1 MMKPTLFIFVLT
13 LWMFTGCGRP
23 VTHETMTTT
32 PVAHYVCPMHPQ
44 VTSDKPGS
52 CQICGMNLVP
62 IQQSSSSSTVI
73 ISPETRQRIG
83 LTFGMVEKRELIRE
97 LRVPARIV
105 INETKLYHVNVKVD
119 GWVEKLFVATT
130 GQFVHQG
137 EPLLSIYSQDLLN
150 AQAEHLSV
158 NDAMRPSARRRLQLM
173 DMTDEEIQRLE
184 QTKQIN
190 KTLTLYAPASGYV
203 IERDIAAGHKVTAG
217 EMVLVLADLSD
228 VWADA
233 DIFQNDVSL
242 VKTGTTVEVT
252 LGDET
257 FTGRVSFIA
266 PTVDAETRTVKVR
279 MEIPNPDAKL
289 KPEMWATAR
298 LKINLGERLAIPA
311 AAVMRTG
318 EHVYA
323 FRDAGDGK
331 LVPVEIKLGWR
342 AGDWF
347 EVLTGLAAGD
357 KVVTSANF
365 LVDSESQLKAALA
378 GMNH

>member
-1 MMKPTLFIFVLT
+1 
-13 LWMFTGCGRP
+13 
-23 VTHETMTTT
+23 
-32 PVAHYVCPMHPQ
+32 
-44 VTSDKPGS
+44 
-52 CQICGMNLVP
+52 MNLVP
-62 IQQSSSSSTVI
+62 IQQPSFSSTVM
-73 ISPETRQRIG
+73 ISSEARQRIG
-83 LTFGMVEKRELIRE
+83 LTIGMVEKRELTRE

-158 NDAMRPSARRRLQLM
+158 NDAMRPAARRRLQLM

-242 VKTGTTVEVT
+242 VKTGATVEAT

-266 PTVDAETRTVKVR
+266 PIVDAETRTVKVR

-311 AAVMRTG
+311 AAIMRTG
-318 EHVYA
+318 ERVYT

-331 LVPVEIKLGWR
+331 LEPVELKLGAR
-342 AGDWF
+342 AGEWF
-347 EVLTGLAAGD
+347 EVLDGLAAGD

-378 GMNH
+378 GMK

>member
-1 MMKPTLFIFVLT
+1 MKPTRFIFLLT
-13 LWMFTGCGRP
+13 LLMFTGCGRP
-23 VTHETMTTT
+23 VAHETTATT
-32 PVAHYVCPMHPQ
+32 PAAHYVCPMHPQ

-52 CQICGMNLVP
+52 CPICGMNLVP
-62 IQQSSSSSTVI
+62 IRQSSSSSTVM
-73 ISPETRQRIG
+73 ISPEARQRIG
-83 LTFGMVEKRELIRE
+83 LTLGMVEKRELIRE
-97 LRVPARIV
+97 LRVPARIM
-105 INETKLYHVNVKVD
+105 IDETKLYHVNVKVD

-233 DIFQNDVSL
+233 DVFQNDVAL
-242 VKTGTTVEVT
+242 VKTGATVEVT

-298 LKINLGERLAIPA
+298 LKINLGERLAIPDV
-311 AAVMRTG
+311 AVMRTG
-318 EHVYA
+318 ERVYT
-323 FRDAGDGK
+323 FRDAGKGK
-331 LVPVEIKLGWR
+331 LEPVELKLGAR
-342 AGDWF
+342 TGEWF
-347 EVLTGLAAGD
+347 EVLAGLAAGD

-378 GMNH
+378 GMK